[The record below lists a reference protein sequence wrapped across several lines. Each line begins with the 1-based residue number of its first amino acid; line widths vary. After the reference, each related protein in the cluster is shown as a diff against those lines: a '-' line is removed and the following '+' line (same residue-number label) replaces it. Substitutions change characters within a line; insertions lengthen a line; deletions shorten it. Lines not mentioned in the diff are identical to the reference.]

1 MSSINTNSSL
11 FKEFIQNAVTSPSP
25 KVQKNFMEVMGSIV
39 QIFKKI
45 CEDEKLIID
54 LEYKGKDYWKK
65 AKDFKSC
72 FVDGGVYSNFLSS
85 SAPFAIRAKS
95 FIIKPKFE
103 ILLKAS
109 LSNILRNYPLDYII
123 NKKSFFGYDFYVDEN
138 VLIPRPETEE
148 LVQWVIDDN
157 NTNDRKKLIDLGAGS
172 GCIGISISKTI
183 SFDVTLADI
192 SKESLRVCNINK
204 DILEANVKIIEYDMN
219 TEFTN
224 DEFFDIIISNPP
236 YLDYSKKDEID
247 ENVNF
252 EPHIALFAPEDN
264 PIHFYKQI
272 LVFANKNLNKGGQIY
287 LEINPDFI
295 QEFNSLLTKFKPN
308 DVNFRV
314 DFRGKKRLVK
324 LSF

>member
-1 MSSINTNSSL
+1 MNIIEFRDFYRSELEKTN
-11 FKEFIQNAVTSPSP
+11 KESDY
-25 KVQKNFMEVMGSIV
+25 
-39 QIFKKI
+39 IFKILLKELCNIDPLKI
-45 CEDEKLIID
+45 ALDP
-54 LEYKGKDYWKK
+54 
-65 AKDFKSC
+65 
-72 FVDGGVYSNFLSS
+72 N
-85 SAPFAIRAKS
+85 
-95 FIIKPKFE
+95 FIIKPE
-103 ILLKAS
+103 NEMLLRSS
-109 LSNILRNYPLDYII
+109 LKNILRNYPLDYII

-183 SFDVTLADI
+183 SLDVTLADI
-192 SKESLRVCNINK
+192 SKEALRVCNINK
-204 DILEANVKIIEYDMN
+204 DILESNVKIIEYDMN
-219 TEFTN
+219 TKFTN

-264 PIHFYKQI
+264 PLHFYKQI
-272 LVFANKNLNKGGQIY
+272 LFFANKNLNKGGQIY

-295 QEFNSLLTKFKPN
+295 KEFNSLLTEFNPN

-314 DFRGKKRLVK
+314 DFRGKKRLAK

>member
-1 MSSINTNSSL
+1 MNIIEFRDFYRSELEKTNEESDY
-11 FKEFIQNAVTSPSP
+11 
-25 KVQKNFMEVMGSIV
+25 
-39 QIFKKI
+39 IFKILLKEL
-45 CEDEKLIID
+45 CNID
-54 LEYKGKDYWKK
+54 PLTIALDP
-65 AKDFKSC
+65 
-72 FVDGGVYSNFLSS
+72 NL
-85 SAPFAIRAKS
+85 
-95 FIIKPKFE
+95 IIKPE
-103 ILLKAS
+103 NEMILRSSLK
-109 LSNILRNYPLDYII
+109 NIIRNYPLDYII
-123 NKKSFFGYDFYVDEN
+123 KKKSFFGYDFYVDEN

-183 SFDVTLADI
+183 NLDVTLADI
-192 SKESLRVCNINK
+192 SKEALRVCDINK
-204 DILEANVKIIEYDMN
+204 NILKSNVKIIEYDMN
-219 TEFTN
+219 TKFTN
-224 DEFFDIIISNPP
+224 NEFFDIIISNPP

-252 EPHIALFAPEDN
+252 EPPVALFAPEDN
-264 PIHFYKQI
+264 PLHFYKQI
-272 LVFANKNLNKGGQIY
+272 LVFANKNLNEGGQIY

-295 QEFNSLLTKFKPN
+295 IEFNSLLTEFKPN

>member
-1 MSSINTNSSL
+1 MNIIEFRDFYRSELEKTN
-11 FKEFIQNAVTSPSP
+11 KESDY
-25 KVQKNFMEVMGSIV
+25 
-39 QIFKKI
+39 IFKILLKELCNIDPLKI
-45 CEDEKLIID
+45 ALDP
-54 LEYKGKDYWKK
+54 
-65 AKDFKSC
+65 
-72 FVDGGVYSNFLSS
+72 N
-85 SAPFAIRAKS
+85 
-95 FIIKPKFE
+95 FIIKPE
-103 ILLKAS
+103 NEMLLRSS
-109 LSNILRNYPLDYII
+109 LKNILRNYPLDYII

-183 SFDVTLADI
+183 SLDVTLADI
-192 SKESLRVCNINK
+192 SKEALRVCNINK
-204 DILEANVKIIEYDMN
+204 YILESNVKIIEYDMN
-219 TEFTN
+219 TKFTN

-264 PIHFYKQI
+264 PLHFYKQI
-272 LVFANKNLNKGGQIY
+272 LFFANKNLNKGGQIY

-295 QEFNSLLTKFKPN
+295 KEFNSLLTEFKPN

-314 DFRGKKRLVK
+314 DFRGKKRLAK

>member
-1 MSSINTNSSL
+1 MNIIEFRDFYRSQLEKTK
-11 FKEFIQNAVTSPSP
+11 KESDY
-25 KVQKNFMEVMGSIV
+25 
-39 QIFKKI
+39 IFK
-45 CEDEKLIID
+45 
-54 LEYKGKDYWKK
+54 
-65 AKDFKSC
+65 
-72 FVDGGVYSNFLSS
+72 
-85 SAPFAIRAKS
+85 
-95 FIIKPKFE
+95 
-103 ILLKAS
+103 ILLKELCNIDPLKVALDPNFIVKPENEMRLRSS
-109 LSNILRNYPLDYII
+109 LKNILSNYPLDYII

-183 SFDVTLADI
+183 SLDVTLADI
-192 SKESLRVCNINK
+192 SKEALRVCNINK
-204 DILEANVKIIEYDMN
+204 DILESNVKIIEYDMN
-219 TEFTN
+219 TKFTN

-252 EPHIALFAPEDN
+252 EPNIALFAPEDN
-264 PIHFYKQI
+264 PLHFYKQI
-272 LVFANKNLNKGGQIY
+272 LFFANKNLNKGGQIY

-295 QEFNSLLTKFKPN
+295 KEFNGLLTKFKPN

-314 DFRGKKRLVK
+314 DFRGKKRLAK

>member
-1 MSSINTNSSL
+1 MNIIEFRDFFRSKLDKTN
-11 FKEFIQNAVTSPSP
+11 KESDY
-25 KVQKNFMEVMGSIV
+25 
-39 QIFKKI
+39 IFKILLKELCNIDPLKI
-45 CEDEKLIID
+45 AID
-54 LEYKGKDYWKK
+54 P
-65 AKDFKSC
+65 
-72 FVDGGVYSNFLSS
+72 NF
-85 SAPFAIRAKS
+85 R
-95 FIIKPKFE
+95 IKPENE
-103 ILLKAS
+103 ILLRSS
-109 LSNILRNYPLDYII
+109 LTNIIRNYPLDYII

-157 NTNDRKKLIDLGAGS
+157 NSNDRKKLIDLGAGS

-183 SFDVTLADI
+183 SLDITLADI
-192 SKESLRVCNINK
+192 SKEALRVCSINK
-204 DILEANVKIIEYDMN
+204 DILDSNVKIIEYDMN

-224 DEFFDIIISNPP
+224 NEFFDIIISNPP

-252 EPHIALFAPEDN
+252 EPHIALFAPEDD
-264 PIHFYKQI
+264 PLYFYKQI
-272 LVFANKNLNKGGQIY
+272 LVFANKNLKKGGQIY

-295 QEFNSLLTKFKPN
+295 KEFNSLLTEFKLN

>member
-1 MSSINTNSSL
+1 MNIIEFRDFYRSELEKTN
-11 FKEFIQNAVTSPSP
+11 KESDY
-25 KVQKNFMEVMGSIV
+25 
-39 QIFKKI
+39 IFKILLKELCNIDPLKI
-45 CEDEKLIID
+45 ALDP
-54 LEYKGKDYWKK
+54 
-65 AKDFKSC
+65 
-72 FVDGGVYSNFLSS
+72 N
-85 SAPFAIRAKS
+85 
-95 FIIKPKFE
+95 FIIKPE
-103 ILLKAS
+103 NEMLLRSS
-109 LSNILRNYPLDYII
+109 LKNILRNYPLDYII

-183 SFDVTLADI
+183 SLDVTLADI
-192 SKESLRVCNINK
+192 SKEALRVCSINK
-204 DILEANVKIIEYDMN
+204 DILESNVKIIEYDMN
-219 TEFTN
+219 TKFTN

-264 PIHFYKQI
+264 PLHFYKQI
-272 LVFANKNLNKGGQIY
+272 LFFANKNLNKGGQIY

-295 QEFNSLLTKFKPN
+295 KEFNSLLTEFKPN

-314 DFRGKKRLVK
+314 DFRGKKRLAK

>member
-1 MSSINTNSSL
+1 MNIIEFRDFYRSELEKTN
-11 FKEFIQNAVTSPSP
+11 KESDY
-25 KVQKNFMEVMGSIV
+25 
-39 QIFKKI
+39 IFKILLKELCNIDPLKI
-45 CEDEKLIID
+45 ALD
-54 LEYKGKDYWKK
+54 
-65 AKDFKSC
+65 
-72 FVDGGVYSNFLSS
+72 
-85 SAPFAIRAKS
+85 PS

-109 LSNILRNYPLDYII
+109 LKNILRNYPLDYII

-183 SFDVTLADI
+183 SLDVTLADI
-192 SKESLRVCNINK
+192 SKEALRVCNINK
-204 DILEANVKIIEYDMN
+204 DILESDVKIIEYDLN
-219 TEFTN
+219 TEFTMN
-224 DEFFDIIISNPP
+224 QFFDIIISNPP
-236 YLDYSKKDEID
+236 YLDYYSREEID
-247 ENVNF
+247 GNVNF
-252 EPHIALFAPEDN
+252 EPHIALFAPKDD
-264 PIHFYKQI
+264 PLYFYKQI
-272 LVFANKNLNKGGQIY
+272 LIFGDKNLNKGGQIY
-287 LEINPDFI
+287 LEINPTFI
-295 QEFNSLLTKFKPN
+295 KEFKSLLTKFKPN

>member
-1 MSSINTNSSL
+1 MNIIEFRDFYRSELGKTN
-11 FKEFIQNAVTSPSP
+11 KESDY
-25 KVQKNFMEVMGSIV
+25 
-39 QIFKKI
+39 IFKILLKELCNIDPLKI
-45 CEDEKLIID
+45 ALDPNL
-54 LEYKGKDYWKK
+54 
-65 AKDFKSC
+65 
-72 FVDGGVYSNFLSS
+72 
-85 SAPFAIRAKS
+85 
-95 FIIKPKFE
+95 IIKPE
-103 ILLKAS
+103 NEMLLRSS
-109 LSNILRNYPLDYII
+109 LKNIIRNYPLDYII

-183 SFDVTLADI
+183 SLDVTLADI
-192 SKESLRVCNINK
+192 SKEALRVCNINK
-204 DILEANVKIIEYDMN
+204 DILESNVKIIEYDMN
-219 TEFTN
+219 TKFTN
-224 DEFFDIIISNPP
+224 NEFFDIIISNPP

-264 PIHFYKQI
+264 PLHFYKQI
-272 LVFANKNLNKGGQIY
+272 LVFGNKNLNKGGQIY

-295 QEFNSLLTKFKPN
+295 KEFNSLLTEFKPN

-314 DFRGKKRLVK
+314 DFRGKKRLAK

>member
-1 MSSINTNSSL
+1 MNIIEFRDFYRSELEKTN
-11 FKEFIQNAVTSPSP
+11 KESDY
-25 KVQKNFMEVMGSIV
+25 
-39 QIFKKI
+39 IFKILLKELCDIDPLKI
-45 CEDEKLIID
+45 ALD
-54 LEYKGKDYWKK
+54 
-65 AKDFKSC
+65 
-72 FVDGGVYSNFLSS
+72 
-85 SAPFAIRAKS
+85 PS
-95 FIIKPKFE
+95 FIIKPKYE
-103 ILLKAS
+103 MLLNKS
-109 LSNILRNYPLDYII
+109 LKKILRNYPLDYII

-183 SFDVTLADI
+183 NLDVTLADI
-192 SKESLRVCNINK
+192 SKEALRVCDINK
-204 DILEANVKIIEYDMN
+204 NILKSNVKIIEYDMN
-219 TEFTN
+219 TKFTN
-224 DEFFDIIISNPP
+224 NEFFDIIISNPP

-252 EPHIALFAPEDN
+252 EPPVALFAPEDN
-264 PIHFYKQI
+264 PLHFYKQI

-295 QEFNSLLTKFKPN
+295 IEFNSLLTEFKPN

>member
-1 MSSINTNSSL
+1 MNIIEFRDFYRSELEKTN
-11 FKEFIQNAVTSPSP
+11 KESDY
-25 KVQKNFMEVMGSIV
+25 
-39 QIFKKI
+39 IFK
-45 CEDEKLIID
+45 
-54 LEYKGKDYWKK
+54 
-65 AKDFKSC
+65 
-72 FVDGGVYSNFLSS
+72 
-85 SAPFAIRAKS
+85 
-95 FIIKPKFE
+95 
-103 ILLKAS
+103 ILLKELCNIDPLKIALDPNFIVKPENETLLRSS
-109 LSNILRNYPLDYII
+109 LKNILRNYPLDYII

-183 SFDVTLADI
+183 SLDVTLADI
-192 SKESLRVCNINK
+192 SKEALRVCNINK
-204 DILEANVKIIEYDMN
+204 DILESNVKIIEYDMN
-219 TEFTN
+219 TKFTN

-264 PIHFYKQI
+264 PLHFYKQI
-272 LVFANKNLNKGGQIY
+272 LFFANKNLNKGGQIY

-295 QEFNSLLTKFKPN
+295 KEFNSLLTEFKPN

-314 DFRGKKRLVK
+314 DFRGKKRLAK

>member
-1 MSSINTNSSL
+1 MNIIEFRDFYRSELEKTN
-11 FKEFIQNAVTSPSP
+11 KESDY
-25 KVQKNFMEVMGSIV
+25 
-39 QIFKKI
+39 IFKILLKELCNIDPLKI
-45 CEDEKLIID
+45 ALDP
-54 LEYKGKDYWKK
+54 
-65 AKDFKSC
+65 
-72 FVDGGVYSNFLSS
+72 N
-85 SAPFAIRAKS
+85 
-95 FIIKPKFE
+95 FIIKPE
-103 ILLKAS
+103 NEMLLRSS
-109 LSNILRNYPLDYII
+109 LKNILRNYPLDYII

-183 SFDVTLADI
+183 SLDVTLADI
-192 SKESLRVCNINK
+192 SKEALRVCNINK
-204 DILEANVKIIEYDMN
+204 DILESNVKIIEYDMN
-219 TEFTN
+219 TKFTN

-264 PIHFYKQI
+264 PLHFYKQI
-272 LVFANKNLNKGGQIY
+272 LFFANKNLNKGGQIY

-295 QEFNSLLTKFKPN
+295 KEFNSLLTEFKPN
-308 DVNFRV
+308 DINFRV

>member
-1 MSSINTNSSL
+1 MNIIEFRDFYRSELEKTN
-11 FKEFIQNAVTSPSP
+11 KESDY
-25 KVQKNFMEVMGSIV
+25 
-39 QIFKKI
+39 IFKILLKELCNIDPLKI
-45 CEDEKLIID
+45 ALDP
-54 LEYKGKDYWKK
+54 
-65 AKDFKSC
+65 
-72 FVDGGVYSNFLSS
+72 N
-85 SAPFAIRAKS
+85 
-95 FIIKPKFE
+95 FIIKPE
-103 ILLKAS
+103 NEMLLRSS
-109 LSNILRNYPLDYII
+109 LKNILRNYPLDYII

-183 SFDVTLADI
+183 SLDITLADI
-192 SKESLRVCNINK
+192 SKEALRVCNINK
-204 DILEANVKIIEYDMN
+204 DILESNVKIIEYDMN
-219 TEFTN
+219 TKFTN

-264 PIHFYKQI
+264 PLHFYKQI
-272 LVFANKNLNKGGQIY
+272 LFFANKNLNKGGQIY

-295 QEFNSLLTKFKPN
+295 KEFNSLLTEFKPN

-314 DFRGKKRLVK
+314 DFRGKKRLAK

>member
-1 MSSINTNSSL
+1 MNIIEFRDFYRSQLEKTN
-11 FKEFIQNAVTSPSP
+11 KESDY
-25 KVQKNFMEVMGSIV
+25 
-39 QIFKKI
+39 IFK
-45 CEDEKLIID
+45 
-54 LEYKGKDYWKK
+54 
-65 AKDFKSC
+65 
-72 FVDGGVYSNFLSS
+72 
-85 SAPFAIRAKS
+85 
-95 FIIKPKFE
+95 
-103 ILLKAS
+103 ILLKELCNIDPLKVALDPNFIVKPENEKLLKSS
-109 LSNILRNYPLDYII
+109 LKNILRNYPLDYII

-183 SFDVTLADI
+183 SLDVTLADI
-192 SKESLRVCNINK
+192 SKEALRVCNINK
-204 DILEANVKIIEYDMN
+204 DILESNVKIIEYDMN
-219 TEFTN
+219 TKFTN

-264 PIHFYKQI
+264 PLHFYKQI
-272 LVFANKNLNKGGQIY
+272 LFFANKNLNKGGQIY

-295 QEFNSLLTKFKPN
+295 KEFNSLLTEFKPN

-314 DFRGKKRLVK
+314 DFRRKKRLAK

>member
-1 MSSINTNSSL
+1 MNIIEFRDFYRSELEKTN
-11 FKEFIQNAVTSPSP
+11 KESDY
-25 KVQKNFMEVMGSIV
+25 
-39 QIFKKI
+39 IFKILLKELCNIDPLKI
-45 CEDEKLIID
+45 ALD
-54 LEYKGKDYWKK
+54 
-65 AKDFKSC
+65 
-72 FVDGGVYSNFLSS
+72 
-85 SAPFAIRAKS
+85 PS
-95 FIIKPKFE
+95 FIIKPKYE
-103 ILLKAS
+103 MLLKAS
-109 LSNILRNYPLDYII
+109 LKNILRNYPLDYII

-157 NTNDRKKLIDLGAGS
+157 NTNYRKKLIDLGAGS

-183 SFDVTLADI
+183 SLDVTLADI
-192 SKESLRVCNINK
+192 SKESLRICNINK
-204 DILEANVKIIEYDMN
+204 DILSSNVKIIEYDMN

-224 DEFFDIIISNPP
+224 NEFFDIIVSNPP

-252 EPHIALFAPEDN
+252 EPNIALFAPEDN
-264 PIHFYKQI
+264 PLHFYKQI
-272 LVFANKNLNKGGQIY
+272 LFFANKNLNKGGQIY

-295 QEFNSLLTKFKPN
+295 KEFNGLLTKFKPN

-314 DFRGKKRLVK
+314 DFRGKKRLAK

>member
-1 MSSINTNSSL
+1 MNIIEFRDFYRSELEKTN
-11 FKEFIQNAVTSPSP
+11 KESDY
-25 KVQKNFMEVMGSIV
+25 
-39 QIFKKI
+39 IFK
-45 CEDEKLIID
+45 
-54 LEYKGKDYWKK
+54 
-65 AKDFKSC
+65 
-72 FVDGGVYSNFLSS
+72 
-85 SAPFAIRAKS
+85 
-95 FIIKPKFE
+95 
-103 ILLKAS
+103 ILLKELCNIDPLKIALDPNFIVKPKNEMLLRSS
-109 LSNILRNYPLDYII
+109 LKNILRNYPLDYII

-183 SFDVTLADI
+183 SLDVTLADI
-192 SKESLRVCNINK
+192 SKEALRVCNINK
-204 DILEANVKIIEYDMN
+204 DILESNVKIIEYDMN
-219 TEFTN
+219 TKFTN

-264 PIHFYKQI
+264 PLHFYKQI
-272 LVFANKNLNKGGQIY
+272 LFFANKNLNKGGQIY

-295 QEFNSLLTKFKPN
+295 KEFNSLLTEFKPN

-314 DFRGKKRLVK
+314 DFRGKKRLAK

>member
-1 MSSINTNSSL
+1 MNIIEFRDFYRSELKKTN
-11 FKEFIQNAVTSPSP
+11 KESDY
-25 KVQKNFMEVMGSIV
+25 
-39 QIFKKI
+39 IFKILLKELCNIDPLKI
-45 CEDEKLIID
+45 ALDP
-54 LEYKGKDYWKK
+54 
-65 AKDFKSC
+65 
-72 FVDGGVYSNFLSS
+72 N
-85 SAPFAIRAKS
+85 
-95 FIIKPKFE
+95 FIIKPE
-103 ILLKAS
+103 NEMLLRSS
-109 LSNILRNYPLDYII
+109 LKNILRNYPLDYII

-183 SFDVTLADI
+183 SLDVTLADI
-192 SKESLRVCNINK
+192 SKEALRVCNINK
-204 DILEANVKIIEYDMN
+204 DILESNVKIIEYDMN
-219 TEFTN
+219 TKFTN

-264 PIHFYKQI
+264 PLHFYKQI
-272 LVFANKNLNKGGQIY
+272 LFFANKNLNKGGQIY

-295 QEFNSLLTKFKPN
+295 KEFNSLLTEFKPN

-314 DFRGKKRLVK
+314 DFRGKKRLAK